1 MANVKPLYISLVK
14 SVLMYASTIWRP
26 NLKVNIE
33 RVQHKALR
41 HLTYLSGNPMSRFD
55 HDYAAVGETFGLPT
69 ILSSMVAS
77 DNVLTFKIMSNGV
90 QCSELKSL
98 FPVNN
103 PTYSLRHNQPFY
115 HNVAITRHA
124 ENNPIYRL
132 CVCYNPLSLR
142 ICIMDLAFHPN
153 SVSKAIKEVTLS
165 YG

>member
-1 MANVKPLYISLVK
+1 MFLYYIFQETDSKQTFNEHITKIIGRGNRIWAFIVRSTRFFTDTASVKHLYISLVE
-14 SVLMYASTIWRP
+14 SVLKYASTIWRP
-26 NLKVNIE
+26 HLKVNTARLE

-41 HLTYLSGNPMSRFD
+41 HLAYLSGNPMSRFD

-103 PTYSLRHNQPFY
+103 L
-115 HNVAITRHA
+115 AG
-124 ENNPIYRL
+124 
-132 CVCYNPLSLR
+132 CV
-142 ICIMDLAFHPN
+142 
-153 SVSKAIKEVTLS
+153 
-165 YG
+165 